1 MVRAFIFLLV
11 FLATLVLVAPPAA
24 GVEFRQLTA
33 LDIGYDA
40 EDGGPHFA
48 LELPAIGPGH
58 RLFSSRLIRLEVK
71 KVTDKQRALEAVQR
85 LPEDATVEDAI
96 ERLCFIAKVQK
107 GIRELDAGQGISHED
122 AKRRIVGG

>member
-1 MVRAFIFLLV
+1 
-11 FLATLVLVAPPAA
+11 
-24 GVEFRQLTA
+24 
-33 LDIGYDA
+33 
-40 EDGGPHFA
+40 
-48 LELPAIGPGH
+48 
-58 RLFSSRLIRLEVK
+58 
-71 KVTDKQRALEAVQR
+71 VTEKQRALEAVQR